1 MTIND
6 RIRDSREKQRMTLEE
21 VAKIVGVGKPTILKY
36 ETGAITNIP
45 SDKIELLAKAF
56 DVTPAYLMGW
66 EDEQKNSSD
75 PKAAAIEKL
84 SKVAS
89 QLSPEHIELLTQH
102 AQFLQGSQKGK

>member
-1 MTIND
+1 MKLKELRMQRGLTQQQLADEISIERALVARYENG
-6 RIRDSREKQRMTLEE
+6 SRKPPIEKLNML
-21 VAKIVGVGKPTILKY
+21 ADYFGV
-36 ETGAITNIP
+36 
-45 SDKIELLAKAF
+45 SVDFLL
-56 DVTPAYLMGW
+56 GRE

-102 AQFLQGSQKGK
+102 AQFLQGSQKDK